1 MTHKFAQFFFKLL
14 QGTCLTDAERAA
26 IRADFIAHMRARPY
40 TQTRAE
46 NPLQTIAF
54 FLFKKPAAITLCLSL
69 VVFGAGSVAYASNN
83 SLPGEA
89 LYTIKVNVVE
99 EVKSAFLSKEKKARF
114 EVERTARRI
123 QEATKLASENRLTPE
138 TLKLMETHL
147 EEHAQTISKL
157 TETINAE
164 GNAEISADI
173 HTELQA
179 TLAANKEIFTAVI
192 PEESIEETQTLIA
205 AIETIEDAAKL
216 ETTEAVIA
224 LVQNEDIPKY
234 DLQKISEETRVLIEE
249 ETAAVRQMVETAPET
264 SSIARK
270 FAAVQKITEE
280 GGRRLKE
287 GAVRESVALFQEAKI
302 RAKEV
307 SVLVETSK
315 EPQIKIQADENEPQT
330 APPQITN
337 APRETIAK
345 IPIGQPASA
354 EMPPPTQAKIE
365 QPLPNTPPKIIS
377 YPSVPVG
384 APQSEIP
391 FTWEAFDPENDT
403 LRWEI
408 WWGDGERRENQEVC
422 ESSSCPRVS
431 ASHTFTDPGLY
442 TARVRVYDGKGE
454 SDGYSFIID
463 IRATAEEQTSA
474 QEPVAPSERREGES
488 ITPIRERER
497 RR

>member
-280 GGRRLKE
+280 GERRLKE

-354 EMPPPTQAKIE
+354 EMPSPTQAKIE

-463 IRATAEEQTSA
+463 IRATAEKQTNA
-474 QEPVAPSERREGES
+474 HKLIAPSEPKES
-488 ITPIRERER
+488 EKITPIRERKR